1 MTNTIQALDQLVV
14 VNLDIHIWTARKKLV
29 PLDLGGAELPPED
42 LASLGSKRICNPED
56 LRTFGTL
63 KARAVNLLERNG
75 IRFLNGW
82 AVPETRIDEIGIELA
97 AIRDEFNV
105 AKESFLQRYDQSVQD
120 WIAKHPQWGNIIA
133 GSTVSEE
140 YVRSRIDFRWQI
152 FQVQAPS
159 VSPGRLKDD
168 LQHDVDTLGLT
179 LFDEVAK
186 AAGEAWQRCYAG
198 KTESTRKALS
208 PLKSIYDKLMGL
220 TFVEPR
226 VAPVA
231 ELLDTAFRSIPKR
244 GAINGS
250 ILIMLQ
256 GLVSLLQ
263 NPQVLMEHGQMIL
276 EGVKTAITFWN
287 RCSCP
292 SAPSRWKLKRIDLVP
307 RRNRCST
314 MQPYR
319 QSSRATDYGNVTN
332 HNTRSPLSRNA

>member
-1 MTNTIQALDQLVV
+1 MTTGITVLDHLVV

-75 IRFLNGW
+75 VRFLNGW
-82 AVPETRIDEIGIELA
+82 AVPETRMDEIGIELA
-97 AIRDEFNV
+97 AIRDEFNA

-120 WIAKHPQWGNIIA
+120 WIAMHPQWGNIIA

-140 YVRSRIDFRWQI
+140 YVRSRMDFRWQM
-152 FQVQAPS
+152 FRVNAPAAAA
-159 VSPGRLKDD
+159 GALKDD
-168 LQHDVDTLGLT
+168 LQRDVDTLGMT

-198 KTESTRKALS
+198 KTEITRKALS

-244 GAINGS
+244 GAITGS

-263 NPQVLMEHGQMIL
+263 NPQALMEHGQMIL
-276 EGVKTAITFWN
+276 DGRKNSHKILESLLLAECAVQVEAEKNGEG
-287 RCSCP
+287 SEE
-292 SAPSRWKLKRIDLVP
+292 
-307 RRNRCST
+307 
-314 MQPYR
+314 
-319 QSSRATDYGNVTN
+319 
-332 HNTRSPLSRNA
+332 PLFDDAALPPVIESHGLW